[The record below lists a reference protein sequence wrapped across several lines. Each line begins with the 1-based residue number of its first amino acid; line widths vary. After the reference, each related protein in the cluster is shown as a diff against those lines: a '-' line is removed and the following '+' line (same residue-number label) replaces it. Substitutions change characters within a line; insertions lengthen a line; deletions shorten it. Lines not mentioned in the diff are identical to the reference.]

1 MTRVSVFAKL
11 VAIMLI
17 MAISLLG
24 VVVAF
29 FVLIVSPTM
38 NRAAE
43 ALFREHIERV
53 AATRPSLAAA
63 QNLAERA
70 NIHVRY
76 EGPAGSW
83 ATRDWMPTAGEVT
96 ETNRFLGHGY
106 YVVPAPDGGTYVF
119 AWVFRRH
126 MVTVHNL
133 LLALTL
139 GIMIAVIVT
148 SYFVLRRLLRPLR
161 TLGDGVARLSEG
173 QLDVVLPNPTR
184 DEFGTLTDAFNQ
196 MVGRV
201 RDMIRARDQL
211 LVDVSHELRS
221 PITRLRVA
229 LELVPDDQSRA
240 LMKNDLAEMELM
252 IAELL
257 ELERLREGRGVSLER
272 QDLVAIVR
280 EFPVRVTS
288 SAPEIFVDIDAE
300 RMRTVVRNLLGNAQ
314 KYASHAEI
322 DLSTTD
328 DRVVMRVRDD
338 GPGIPDSDLASLF
351 EPFFRVNRARSKT
364 PAGYGLGLSICKRIV
379 EAHGGTI
386 TAENNAGGGA
396 TFTVTLPS

>member
-1 MTRVSVFAKL
+1 
-11 VAIMLI
+11 MLI

-29 FVLIVSPTM
+29 FVMIVSPTM
-38 NRAAE
+38 NRAAA
-43 ALFREHIERV
+43 ALFREHIDRV
-53 AATRPSLAAA
+53 AANRPSLAEA
-63 QNLAERA
+63 QRLAERA

-83 ATRDWMPTAGEVT
+83 ATRDWMPTASEVA

-106 YVVPAPDGGTYVF
+106 YVVRAPDGGTYVF

-161 TLGDGVARLSEG
+161 TLGDGVARLSDG

-184 DEFGTLTDAFNQ
+184 DEFGALTDAFNR

-221 PITRLRVA
+221 PITRMRVA
-229 LELVPDDQSRA
+229 LELVPDDQNRA

-257 ELERLREGRGVSLER
+257 ELERLREGRGVQLAR
-272 QDLVAIVR
+272 HDLVAIAR

-288 SAPEIFVDIDAE
+288 SAQEIFVDIDAE
-300 RMRTVVRNLLGNAQ
+300 RMHTVIRNLLDNAQ

-322 DLSTTD
+322 DLSATG
-328 DRVVMRVRDD
+328 DRVVLRVRDD
-338 GPGIPDSDLASLF
+338 GPGIPADDLPNLF
-351 EPFFRVNRARSKT
+351 DPFFRVNRARSKT
-364 PAGYGLGLSICKRIV
+364 PSGYGLGLSICKRIV

-386 TAENNAGGGA
+386 TVANNPDRGA
-396 TFTVTLPS
+396 TFTVTLARANTPSR